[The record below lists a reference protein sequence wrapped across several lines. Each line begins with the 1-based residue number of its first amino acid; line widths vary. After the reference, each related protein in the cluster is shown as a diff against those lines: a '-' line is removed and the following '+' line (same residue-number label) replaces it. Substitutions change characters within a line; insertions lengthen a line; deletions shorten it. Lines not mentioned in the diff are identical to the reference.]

1 MWQCNALTERLGLRY
16 PIVQG
21 PFGSGLSSEDML
33 VAVSEAGG
41 LGSFGM
47 QHLSP
52 EQIREQGAALH
63 ARTRKPF
70 NLNLWVSN
78 HDEGGLEL
86 TQSQFDAAVMRFRP
100 YYDTLNLAPPPM
112 PPRYGWRFEDQ
123 VKAMLDVQ
131 PAVFSF
137 VFGIPSS
144 EILAACRERGIV
156 TAGAVTTLEE
166 AMAMDAAGVDVIVA
180 SGMEAGGHR
189 VSFLRPAER
198 SLTGTFALIPQIV
211 DRVRAPVIAAGGI
224 ADGRGVAAALAL
236 GAQGVQIGTAFL
248 ACDESGTSD
257 LHRRALFSEAAKTTT
272 LTRAFSGRLARG
284 IHNRFV
290 DDWAER
296 DDEIL
301 PYPVQGWFTGS
312 FRKAAVAQSQPEL
325 MSLWAGQA
333 APLLRH
339 RRVTELFAS
348 LVRETDAIALRQNP
362 FATPASSSTRPP
374 GESA

>member
-1 MWQCNALTERLGLRY
+1 MWQRNALTERLGLRY

-21 PFGSGLSSEDML
+21 PFGSGLSSADQL

-52 EQIREQGAALH
+52 AQIREQGAALH
-63 ARTRKPF
+63 ARTGKPF

-78 HDEGGLEL
+78 YDDGGLEL
-86 TQSQFDAAVMRFRP
+86 SPAQFDAAIARFRP
-100 YYDTLNLAPPPM
+100 YYDELGMAPPTM
-112 PPRYGWRFEDQ
+112 PERYGWRFEDQ
-123 VKAMLDVQ
+123 VEAMLAVK

-137 VFGIPSS
+137 VFGIPSK
-144 EILAACRERGIV
+144 EILAACRQQGIV
-156 TAGAVTTLEE
+156 TAGAVTTLDE
-166 AMAMDAAGVDVIVA
+166 ALAMDEAGVDVIVA

-189 VSFLRPAER
+189 VSFLRQAEQ

-211 DRVRAPVIAAGGI
+211 SRVRAPVMAAGGI
-224 ADGRGVAAALAL
+224 VDGRGIAAALTL
-236 GAQGVQIGTAFL
+236 GAQAVQIGTAFL

-257 LHRRALFSEAAKTTT
+257 LHRRMLFTDAARHTA

-290 DDWAER
+290 DEWAQR
-296 DDEIL
+296 HDEIL
-301 PYPVQGWFTGS
+301 PYPIQGWFTGS
-312 FRKAAVAQSQPEL
+312 FRKGAIAQERADM
-325 MSLWAGQA
+325 MSLWAGQG

-339 RRVTELFAS
+339 HRTADLFAA
-348 LVRETDAIALRQNP
+348 LVSDTNDALARSI
-362 FATPASSSTRPP
+362 SST
-374 GESA
+374 

>member
-1 MWQCNALTERLGLRY
+1 MWRDNALTRLLGLRV

-21 PFGSGLSSEDML
+21 PFGSGLSSEAML

-41 LGSFGM
+41 LGSYGM

-52 EQIREQGAALH
+52 EQIREQGARLQA
-63 ARTRKPF
+63 ATNKPF

-78 HDEGGLEL
+78 YDEGGLAL
-86 TQSQFDAAVMRFRP
+86 SAAAFAQAVERFQP
-100 YYDTLNLAPPPM
+100 YYEALGVPPPEM
-112 PPRYGWRFEDQ
+112 PERYGWRFEDQ
-123 VKAMLDVQ
+123 FEALLAVK

-137 VFGIPSS
+137 VFGIPSP
-144 EILAACRERGIV
+144 EMLAACRQRGIV
-156 TAGAVTTLEE
+156 TAGAVTTLDE
-166 AMAMDAAGVDVIVA
+166 ALAMDAAGVDLIVA

-189 VSFLRPAER
+189 VSFLRPAEE
-198 SLTGTFALIPQIV
+198 SLTGTLALIPQIV

-224 ADGRGVAAALAL
+224 ADGRGIAAALML

-257 LHRRALFSEAAKTTT
+257 LHRRELFTDRARRTA

-284 IHNRFV
+284 LHNRFV
-290 DDWAER
+290 DDWQGRES
-296 DDEIL
+296 ELL
-301 PYPVQGWFTGS
+301 PYPIQGWFTGGL
-312 FRKAAVAQSQPEL
+312 RKAAVAQERPEA

-339 RRVTELFAS
+339 RRTAELFES
-348 LVRETDAIALRQNP
+348 LVRETDALLARTSAP
-362 FATPASSSTRPP
+362 TSAATSS
-374 GESA
+374 

>member
-1 MWQCNALTERLGLRY
+1 MWQRNALTERLGLRY

-21 PFGSGLSSEDML
+21 PFGSGLSSEAML

-52 EQIREQGAALH
+52 AQIREQGAALH
-63 ARTRKPF
+63 ARTRRPF

-78 HDEGGLEL
+78 HDEGGVAL
-86 TQSQFDAAVMRFRP
+86 TPAQFDAAVTRFKP
-100 YYDTLNLAPPPM
+100 YYDALELTAPTM
-112 PPRYGWRFEDQ
+112 PERYGWRFEDQ
-123 VKAMLDVQ
+123 VEAMLDVK

-137 VFGIPSS
+137 VFGIPAK
-144 EILAACRERGIV
+144 EILAACRERGIF

-166 AMAMDAAGVDVIVA
+166 AMAMDAAGVDLIVA

-189 VSFLRPAER
+189 VSFLRSAER

-224 ADGRGVAAALAL
+224 ADGRGIAAALAL

-257 LHRRALFSEAAKTTT
+257 LHRRTLFSDAAKTTT

-290 DDWAER
+290 DDWAGR

-301 PYPVQGWFTGS
+301 PYPIQGWFTGS
-312 FRKAAVAQSQPEL
+312 FRKAAVMQAKPEL

-339 RRVTELFAS
+339 HRVTDLFAA
-348 LVRETDAIALRQNP
+348 LVRETEAIMSR
-362 FATPASSSTRPP
+362 
-374 GESA
+374 

>member
-1 MWQCNALTERLGLRY
+1 MWRDNDLTRRLGLRV

-21 PFGSGLSSEDML
+21 PFGSGLSSEAML

-47 QHLSP
+47 QHLP
-52 EQIREQGAALH
+52 PPQIREQGARLH
-63 ARTRKPF
+63 AATRRPF

-78 HDEGGLEL
+78 HDDGGLAL
-86 TQSQFDAAVMRFRP
+86 TRAQFEAALARFAP
-100 YYDTLNLAPPPM
+100 YYAALGIAPPAIPE
-112 PPRYGWRFEDQ
+112 RYGWRFEDQ
-123 VKAMLDVQ
+123 FEALLAVK

-137 VFGIPSS
+137 VFGVPAP
-144 EILAACRERGIV
+144 EMLAACRDAGIV

-166 AMAMDAAGVDVIVA
+166 ALAMDAAGVDLIVA

-189 VSFLRPAER
+189 VSFLRTAED

-224 ADGRGVAAALAL
+224 ADGRGIAAAMML

-248 ACDESGTSD
+248 ACEESGTSA
-257 LHRRALFSEAAKTTT
+257 LHRAELFKPERAQRTA

-284 IHNRFV
+284 LLNRFV
-290 DDWAER
+290 EDWRARAPDD
-296 DDEIL
+296 IL
-301 PYPVQGWFTGS
+301 PYPIQGWFSGS
-312 FRKAAVAQSQPEL
+312 LRAAAIAQSQPEL

-333 APLLRH
+333 APLLKH
-339 RRVTELFAS
+339 RKTRELFDS
-348 LVRETDAIALRQNP
+348 LVRETEALLSGAARLESTIPHPQGE
-362 FATPASSSTRPP
+362 PA
-374 GESA
+374 